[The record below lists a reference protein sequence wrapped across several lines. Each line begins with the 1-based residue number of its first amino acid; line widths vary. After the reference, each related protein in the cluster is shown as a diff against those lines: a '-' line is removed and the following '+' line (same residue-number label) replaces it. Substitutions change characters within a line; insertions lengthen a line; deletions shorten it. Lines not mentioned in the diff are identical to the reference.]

1 MDSGTGR
8 RGRLIVISAPSGAG
22 KTSIAQ
28 AILARHSSMRF
39 SGSATTRAQRATEV
53 DGKDY
58 FFLTREEFERRI
70 AAGAFAEWEEIYG
83 DLYGTP
89 RSEIDGAREAGEDL
103 LFDIDV
109 KGGLSIKRFYPD
121 AVLIFIQPPSV
132 DVLLDRLHRRQTEDA
147 ATLARRMERV
157 PTELALGKEF
167 DYQVTNDV
175 LERAVAEVDEIVK
188 RVMHH

>member
-8 RGRLIVISAPSGAG
+8 RGHLIVISAPSGAG

-28 AILARHSSMRF
+28 AILARHPRMRF
-39 SGSATTRAQRATEV
+39 SVSATTRAKRATEV

-58 FFLTREEFERRI
+58 FFLPREEFERRI
-70 AAGAFAEWEEIYG
+70 AAGALAEWEEIYG

-89 RSEIDGAREAGEDL
+89 RSEIDRALKAREDL
-103 LFDIDV
+103 LFDLDV
-109 KGGLSIKRFYPD
+109 KGGLSIKRLYPE
-121 AVLIFIQPPSV
+121 AALIFIRPPSV
-132 DVLLDRLHRRQTEDA
+132 ELLLKRLRHRQTEDA

-157 PTELALGKEF
+157 PLELALGKQF

-175 LERAVAEVDEIVK
+175 LERAIAEVDEIVNH
-188 RVMHH
+188 VMDY

>member
-39 SGSATTRAQRATEV
+39 SVSATTRAQRATEV